1 MGRAVRSGGNRK
13 RKKTTTDEIYGG
25 AAGQEVKLMLDK
37 LPGTALDFDKRAQ
50 NDAFSVIEPI
60 LSATGGLTLSQLST
74 LTGLEGSTIQ
84 NWIKRGWV
92 SSTVG
97 KKYTE
102 RQVVRILLINILRG
116 TMKLDDIASLMAYIN
131 GKVDDL
137 SDDILHDTQL
147 YNLMCRLLC
156 LMSEKNLHSRD
167 EIAQEIEKNLPDEYK
182 GESRKRL
189 KKVLLIM
196 ILGYRASYYR
206 RMTEQEYSQLDN

>member
-1 MGRAVRSGGNRK
+1 MNY
-13 RKKTTTDEIYGG
+13 YGDT
-25 AAGQEVKLMLDK
+25 AGQEVKLMLDK

-131 GKVDDL
+131 GNVDDL